1 MNREALIIAN
11 LWEIIHLS
19 KQTMEVQIMSRF
31 FVKASRA
38 KERISRLRSSLKPED
53 EFTLYYHDDSDNTGD
68 DPFYYPQLMKI
79 MFTVESCDDDELVA
93 IPNEELTIDVFEK
106 LMIDCDDFVLSRDT
120 VTKIVF
126 RGLYKSSGFRGTTQK
141 SDFVKYLKDCIDTLK
156 RGDKIH
162 VINDFSAINIQ
173 IVRIDKSTVDFIVLN
188 YAKKEDFE
196 GVDAKV
202 DLAVND
208 TGRICWG
215 SISISD

>member
-1 MNREALIIAN
+1 
-11 LWEIIHLS
+11 
-19 KQTMEVQIMSRF
+19 MSRF

-38 KERISRLRSSLKPED
+38 KERISRLRSSLKPGD

-106 LMIDCDDFVLSRDT
+106 LTIDCDDFVLSRDT

-141 SDFVKYLKDCIDTLK
+141 SD
-156 RGDKIH
+156 
-162 VINDFSAINIQ
+162 
-173 IVRIDKSTVDFIVLN
+173 DFIVLN

-208 TGRICWG
+208 AGRICWG